1 MSRPRPPL
9 QKPRVNSS
17 ASIEGWVASVT
28 QTWAK
33 KAALLAVDNLI
44 WLLLGASVLVFS
56 WLSPAFLTPY
66 NAVSILVR
74 EAPLGLLVIGQS
86 FTLLT
91 GNFDL
96 SSESTMGFAA
106 MVGAL
111 LASPAQ
117 AGGIGVVINPF
128 ATIMIMVAIG
138 ASIGVVNGMF
148 ITRLNMNNFIMTLAM
163 MMLLR
168 GATYA
173 LSPAGSVGP
182 LPAAL
187 AWVGG
192 GVVTQFRA
200 GSGPMVALP
209 VAVLVLVALFAVA
222 DVVTRWRPFGRTMYE
237 VGSNRVAAFGAG
249 VNVSLV
255 IVAAYVVSGV
265 TAALA
270 GLVDAGRMSS
280 VTPLTGENLI
290 FPTQAAAVIGGIS
303 LFGGRG
309 TLVGAFGGVLLW
321 GVIDSGLQMAT
332 VSPFWVDVV
341 RGAVLL
347 LAMAIDAWRVG
358 YLRSV
363 VARRHDEA
371 AAARSDGPTRTPTP
385 VAAP

>member
-1 MSRPRPPL
+1 MR
-9 QKPRVNSS
+9 
-17 ASIEGWVASVT
+17 
-28 QTWAK
+28 QTRAK

-56 WLSPAFLTPY
+56 WVSPTFLTPY
-66 NAVSILVR
+66 NAISILVR

-111 LASPAQ
+111 LASSGQ
-117 AGGIGVVINPF
+117 AGGIGLLVNPF
-128 ATIMIMVAIG
+128 ATIVIMLAIG
-138 ASIGVVNGMF
+138 AVIGVINGLF
-148 ITRLNMNNFIMTLAM
+148 ITRLKMNNFIMTLAM
-163 MMLLR
+163 MMVLR

-187 AWVGG
+187 QWAGG
-192 GVVTQFRA
+192 GVVAQFRSV
-200 GSGPMVALP
+200 SGPMVTLP
-209 VAVLVLVALFAVA
+209 VAVVLLVALFMCAH
-222 DVVTRWRPFGRTMYE
+222 VVTRWRPFGRSMYQ
-237 VGSNRVAAFGAG
+237 VGSNRSAAFGAG
-249 VNVSLV
+249 VNVGRV
-255 IVAAYVVSGV
+255 IVAVYVVSGV

-270 GLVDAGRMSS
+270 GLIDAGRMDS

-290 FPTQAAAVIGGIS
+290 FPTQAAAVIGGVS

-309 TLVGAFGGVLLW
+309 SLLGAFGGVLLW
-321 GVIDSGLQMAT
+321 GVIDSGLTMAM

-341 RGAVLL
+341 RGMVLL
-347 LAMAIDAWRVG
+347 FAMAIDAWKVG
-358 YLRSV
+358 YLRSLV
-363 VARRHDEA
+363 SRGRDEASLGGGGPVRATAPAVAR
-371 AAARSDGPTRTPTP
+371 
-385 VAAP
+385 